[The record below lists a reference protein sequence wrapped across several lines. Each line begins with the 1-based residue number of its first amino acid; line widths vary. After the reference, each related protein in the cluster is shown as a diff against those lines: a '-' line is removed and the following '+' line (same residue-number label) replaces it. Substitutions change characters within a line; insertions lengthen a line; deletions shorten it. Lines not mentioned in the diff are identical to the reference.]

1 MNIFKKWLIVITI
14 FISTV
19 IIIVGLW
26 YSMKLK
32 KGKKLKKVFK
42 NIKNLNDIFSR
53 HTIRTPTT
61 SINQW

>member
-1 MNIFKKWLIVITI
+1 MNISKKWLIVITI

-32 KGKKLKKVFK
+32 KRKKLKKVFK
-42 NIKNLNDIFSR
+42 NIKNLNDIFRR